1 LPFCAHALDVAF
13 HYGEDAPLDAMR
25 TFDVIVVEPSHQ
37 FDPKAHLSSN
47 AGQSA
52 LYAYVSIG
60 EVHPQR
66 AYRAAMPDDM
76 LAGSNDVWKSSVV
89 NQAHPDWPRFFVD
102 QIIAPLW
109 EQGYSGFFLDTMD
122 SYQIIGQDSAT
133 IQAQQAGLV
142 KAIEQLH
149 IRFPNVKLIANRGFE
164 LLPRLAPHL
173 QAVAAESL
181 FGRWNQEAQRY
192 VEVPESDRSWLLNR
206 FEEVKKYGLEA
217 ISIDYINPE
226 DRAKTRA
233 TANQILQL
241 GITPFV
247 TDGALISTGIGRLE
261 VKPRRVLLLHNT
273 TPPGQTEQESVA
285 SLKVV
290 MPLQYLGYR
299 VDMLDLNRYE
309 LPDTPLADRY
319 AAVVAVFGSDDAA
332 MEKPLTQF
340 FERTVDQK
348 VPLVF
353 FNSFGVDST
362 SRFVRARLGLSTP
375 KRALRAPMRIDYMA
389 KPGVGEEIR
398 PLPSTRTVPV
408 KASSEST
415 ALLTLKDSRGQLV
428 DGVAT
433 TKWGGYAVA
442 PYTYIE
448 VSKKGQHR
456 WAFDPIRFLKTAI
469 QGDTYQPAPDVTT
482 KNGRRVLLIHIDG
495 DGFASKAE
503 IPGTPWAATV
513 MYRDFIK
520 RYKVPHTVSVIEG
533 EVGPEG
539 LYPQFSSQLEPI
551 ARDIF
556 KLSHVELASHSY
568 SHPFFWYSVTAAAER
583 GESSSQA
590 ESLQHLPIEGYN
602 FDLHRDIAGAVN
614 YINTRLAPP
623 GKKTKVFLWTGD
635 CVPPPAALAK
645 VAEIGLVNMNAGD
658 TLMTHANPSLA
669 AVAPMSI
676 RKDGWLQVFAPNQNE
691 NVYTN
696 DWTGPYYGF
705 DRVIETFKLTN
716 SPRRLKPI
724 NIYYHTYAASK
735 SASIASLHRVYRY
748 ALSQPIH
755 PLYGSEYI
763 ATVQDF
769 ENIATAREVGESKGQ
784 EIWRIAGNGA
794 LRTVRIPDEIAQ
806 RINWQQSSGLIGRK
820 QGVDGTYI
828 HLGAARARVVVDSKP
843 QETPPHVVAANGQV
857 EKFSSS
863 ANGFEFSFSSHV
875 KGRLTLSHPPQC
887 QVRAGKRRLKPMK
900 RKKRQSSGLIHDYQ
914 IKKRDARSG
923 ILVSVRC

>member
-1 LPFCAHALDVAF
+1 VLALCCSVPISGHALDVAF

-37 FDPKAHLSSN
+37 FYPREHLASN

-66 AYRAAMPDDM
+66 PYRRAMPDDM
-76 LAGSNDVWKSSVV
+76 LAGSNDIWNSSVI
-89 NQAHPDWPRFFVD
+89 NQAHPDWPKFFTE
-102 QIIAPLW
+102 QIIGPLW
-109 EQGYSGFFLDTMD
+109 KQGYTGFFLDTMD
-122 SYQIIGQDSAT
+122 SYQTIGRDST
-133 IQAQQAGLV
+133 TVQAQQTGLV
-142 KAIEQLH
+142 NAIEQV
-149 IRFPNVKLIANRGFE
+149 RATYP
-164 LLPRLAPHL
+164 
-173 QAVAAESL
+173 
-181 FGRWNQEAQRY
+181 EAQRY
-192 VEVPESDRSWLLNR
+192 VEVPENDRQWLLDR
-206 FEEVKKYGLEA
+206 FADVKKHGLEA
-217 ISIDYINPE
+217 ISIDYVDPA
-226 DRAKTRA
+226 DRAATRW
-233 TANQILQL
+233 TAQRIAKL
-241 GITPFV
+241 GVTPFV
-247 TDGALISTGIGRLE
+247 TDGALVSTGIGRLE

-285 SLKVV
+285 SLKVA

-299 VDMLDLNRYE
+299 VDLLDLNRYE
-309 LPDTPLADRY
+309 LPDKPLADRY
-319 AAVVAVFGSDDAA
+319 AAVVAVFGSDDD
-332 MEKPLTQF
+332 ELESSLTQF
-340 FERTVDQK
+340 FERTVDEK

-353 FNSFGVDST
+353 LNSFGVPST

-375 KRALRAPMRIDYMA
+375 KNALRAPMRIDHMA
-389 KPGVGEEIR
+389 TPGVGEEIR
-398 PLPSTRTVPV
+398 PLPSTQTVPV
-408 KASSEST
+408 KVSAGSIP
-415 ALLTLKDSRGQLV
+415 LLTLRDSKGQTV
-428 DGVAT
+428 DAIAV
-433 TKWGGYAVA
+433 TKWGGYAVS

-469 QGDTYQPAPDVTT
+469 QGDDYQPAPDVTT

-520 RYKVPHTVSVIEG
+520 RYKVPHTVSMIEG
-533 EVGPEG
+533 EVGPKG

-602 FDLHRDIAGAVN
+602 FDLHRDIAGSVN
-614 YINTRLAPP
+614 YINERLAPP

-635 CVPPPAALAK
+635 CVPPPAALKK

-658 TLMTHANPSLA
+658 TLMTRANPSLA

-705 DRVIETFKLTN
+705 ERVIETFEMTN

-735 SASIASLHRVYRY
+735 SASIAALHRVYRY

-755 PLYGSEYI
+755 PVYGSEYI

-769 ENIATAREVGESKGQ
+769 EDIATAREIGASPGQ
-784 EIWRIAGNGA
+784 QIWRIAGNGS
-794 LRTVRIPDEIAQ
+794 LRTVRVPDDVAQ
-806 RINWQQSSGLIGRK
+806 RINWQQSSGLVGRK
-820 QGVDGTYI
+820 KGVDGTYI
-828 HLGAARARVVVDSKP
+828 HMGSGRARLVVESDA
-843 QETPPHVVAANGQV
+843 QNTPPHVVAANGQIDQF
-857 EKFSSS
+857 KSS
-863 ANGFEFSFSSHV
+863 ASGFEFNFSSHV
-875 KGRLTLSHPPQC
+875 NGRLTLSHPKQC
-887 QVRAGKRRLKPMK
+887 QVIAGKRRIKPMK
-900 RKKRQSSGLIHDYQ
+900 RKTRQSNGLIHDYQ